1 MNRTSHYIGTLLLML
16 FLGSMVSEAWAQ
28 VTCKM

>member
-1 MNRTSHYIGTLLLML
+1 MNKTRHYIRILLLVL
-16 FLGSMVSEAWAQ
+16 LLGGMVSEAWAQ